1 MRDLN
6 GASELV
12 LFGQGELQIQLFTH
26 AYRVINLETNAFFSD
41 VDDLAGER
49 LGAATHLAGTINPN
63 AEELSLLSH
72 RCYPKSQPR
81 GIVQV

>member
-6 GASELV
+6 GASKLI

-26 AYRVINLETNAFFSD
+26 PYRVIHLETNAFFSD
-41 VDDLAGER
+41 VDDLAGEC
-49 LGAATHLAGTINPN
+49 LGAATHLAGAINPN

-72 RCYPKSQPR
+72 RGYPKSQPK